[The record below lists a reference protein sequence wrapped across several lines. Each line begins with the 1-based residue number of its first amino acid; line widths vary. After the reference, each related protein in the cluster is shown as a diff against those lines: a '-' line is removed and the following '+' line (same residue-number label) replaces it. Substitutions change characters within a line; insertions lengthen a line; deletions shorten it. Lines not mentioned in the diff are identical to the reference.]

1 MKNHLAKGLTLEFA
15 YKKIVQKQ
23 FSRFL
28 RCGRGC
34 PASDVVE
41 QGVVKP
47 ARRRRRRMPDRDAVG
62 KCAYRP
68 DYLRSWDSRE
78 DWFKCTFLRATG
90 QGSFFMFFL
99 HVSSQKML
107 RQNAI
112 RHGRRHWARIA
123 ALMFRCRI
131 VAS

>member
-1 MKNHLAKGLTLEFA
+1 
-15 YKKIVQKQ
+15 
-23 FSRFL
+23 
-28 RCGRGC
+28 
-34 PASDVVE
+34 
-41 QGVVKP
+41 
-47 ARRRRRRMPDRDAVG
+47 MPDRDAVG
-62 KCAYRP
+62 KCAYKH